1 MSETGLISILP
12 MRLSAS
18 LFMEAMT
25 MLEMF
30 LADFTSL
37 TMLELKD
44 ELAVLTIR
52 TLSLSIRCGSVA
64 LGFLFS
70 NL

>member
-1 MSETGLISILP
+1 MSEKGFSILP
-12 MRLSAS
+12 MRLSTSSKRSSAS

-25 MLEMF
+25 VLEMF

-52 TLSLSIRCGSVA
+52 TLSMSIRCG
-64 LGFLFS
+64 
-70 NL
+70 